1 MSRRLQTEA
10 IVLKRKELLNKDI
23 VYTLFTHNEGKIKA
37 TAKGI
42 KSLTSKRSPHLQ
54 TGNLILCVLYK
65 KDGFYYLQE
74 TNLKSGF
81 SVIKKDSK
89 KMSYLYFILFII
101 DRLLPEN
108 QIEEKIY
115 ESFKKFLVKL
125 SKTESLKI
133 KILEK
138 YLSSLLMG
146 LGYINKEKNLEELHV
161 IIQDLINEKLTF
173 HII

>member
-1 MSRRLQTEA
+1 MSRHLQTEA
-10 IVLKRKELLNKDI
+10 IVLKRKEILNKDI
-23 VYTLFTHNEGKIKA
+23 VYTLLTQTQGKVKA
-37 TAKGI
+37 TAKGV
-42 KSLTSKRSPHLQ
+42 KSLNSKRSPHLQ
-54 TGNLILCVLYK
+54 TGNLLSCILYRK
-65 KDGFYYLQE
+65 ESFYYLQE

-81 SVIKKDSK
+81 SVIKKDSQ
-89 KMSYLYFILFII
+89 KMSYLYFILYVI

-138 YLSSLLMG
+138 YLSSLLIG
-146 LGYINKEKNLEELHV
+146 LGYINEEKNLEELQA